1 MATLIWTEP
10 AVADLEEIGQFISK
24 DNPPAAEKVGSKII
38 REAENV
44 AAFPRLG
51 GIVPEF
57 GNPQIREI
65 ISQSYRVIY
74 KFDEEGDLVAILRLD
89 FFRDLFQWCI
99 VRELVN
105 SVENELFISHKFG
118 ETSVMNNSQYYSVVT
133 PPKQV
138 LKRVITDNQ
147 HNRQPA
153 PAPSFVCRAWSTS
166 AHTRLGDGFDCTAP
180 CGFLASAYEPCR
192 FRTSIRAE
200 LSIAAPLMAVFGVC
214 PQSQRSI

>member
-51 GIVPEF
+51 RIVPEF

-74 KFDEEGDLVAILRLD
+74 KFDEEGDLVAILRIWHGARGIPQLED
-89 FFRDLFQWCI
+89 DSWPLIARETLFSSAMRPTCDLSFYVFMRDHSP
-99 VRELVN
+99 LV
-105 SVENELFISHKFG
+105 
-118 ETSVMNNSQYYSVVT
+118 
-133 PPKQV
+133 
-138 LKRVITDNQ
+138 
-147 HNRQPA
+147 
-153 PAPSFVCRAWSTS
+153 
-166 AHTRLGDGFDCTAP
+166 
-180 CGFLASAYEPCR
+180 
-192 FRTSIRAE
+192 
-200 LSIAAPLMAVFGVC
+200 
-214 PQSQRSI
+214 

>member
-51 GIVPEF
+51 RIVPEF

-74 KFDEEGDLVAILRLD
+74 KFDEEGDLVAILRIWHGAD
-89 FFRDLFQWCI
+89 FDSCEI
-99 VRELVN
+99 VDCRTTYGCVRRL
-105 SVENELFISHKFG
+105 SAISKI
-118 ETSVMNNSQYYSVVT
+118 
-133 PPKQV
+133 V
-138 LKRVITDNQ
+138 LATRT
-147 HNRQPA
+147 RFL
-153 PAPSFVCRAWSTS
+153 PSKSST
-166 AHTRLGDGFDCTAP
+166 
-180 CGFLASAYEPCR
+180 
-192 FRTSIRAE
+192 
-200 LSIAAPLMAVFGVC
+200 
-214 PQSQRSI
+214 